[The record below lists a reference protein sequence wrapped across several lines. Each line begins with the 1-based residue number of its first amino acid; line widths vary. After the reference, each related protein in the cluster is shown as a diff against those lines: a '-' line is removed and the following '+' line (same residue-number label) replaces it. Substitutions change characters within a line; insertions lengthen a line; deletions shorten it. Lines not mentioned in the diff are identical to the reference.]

1 MHAVVIP
8 AEAGEFGDDIRRIF
22 LELGRSFGLDALTGE
37 CSPPLDVF
45 ENDEAVEI
53 SMDLPGVEPDA
64 VRIVVKN
71 NAVLIVGE
79 KPSLRGRGDSSFH
92 LVERGFGRFA
102 RSVRLTTAV
111 NAAKARATLERGE
124 LRITLPKIVDTRG
137 RRIEIPITRT

>member
-8 AEAGEFGDDIRRIF
+8 AEAGEFGEDIRRIF
-22 LELGRSFGLDALTGE
+22 LELGRSFALDSLTGE
-37 CSPPLDVF
+37 CSPPLDVY

-71 NAVLIVGE
+71 NTVLIVGE
-79 KPSLRGRGDSSFH
+79 KPSRRGRSDSSFH

-111 NAAKARATLERGE
+111 NAAKARASLERGE
-124 LRITLPKIVDTRG
+124 LRISLPKIVDTRG